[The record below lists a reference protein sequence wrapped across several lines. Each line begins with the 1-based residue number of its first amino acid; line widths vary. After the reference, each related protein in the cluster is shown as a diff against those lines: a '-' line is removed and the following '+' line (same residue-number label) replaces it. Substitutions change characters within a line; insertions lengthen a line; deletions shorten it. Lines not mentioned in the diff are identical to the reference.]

1 VAPGRVAGGGGK
13 GGGGGGGHDA
23 HRARL
28 VAAVRARGV
37 ADPAVLE
44 AVGAVPRHLFVPSAL
59 RPRAYDDVA
68 LPIGNGQTIS
78 QPSTQARCLAALRL
92 TRRDRVLEI
101 GTGSGYQTA
110 LLALLVAQVFSIER
124 VPRLAEEAKAALQA
138 TGLTNISLLLGD
150 GTLGWRD
157 CAPFDA
163 IVVAAASRD
172 VPQPLWEQLAPGGR
186 MLLPLG
192 EPDAQVLTLVTSRG
206 GRAVRSPLA
215 GARFV
220 PLLGTFGFDG

>member
-1 VAPGRVAGGGGK
+1 MAAGRVAGSRRDAF
-13 GGGGGGGHDA
+13 DA
-23 HRARL
+23 HRERL

-37 ADPAVLE
+37 RDAAVLQ
-44 AVGAVPRHLFVPSAL
+44 AIGDVPRHLFVPAAL
-59 RPRAYDDVA
+59 RQRAYEDVA

-92 TRRDRVLEI
+92 TRRDRVLEV

-110 LLALLVAQVFSIER
+110 LLARMVSQVFSVER
-124 VPRLAEEAKAALQA
+124 VSRLAEEARAALQA
-138 TGLTNISLLLGD
+138 AGLTNVSLLLGD

-163 IVVAAASRD
+163 ILVAAASPE
-172 VPQPLWEQLAPGGR
+172 VPQPLLEQLAPGGR
-186 MLLPLG
+186 MLVPLG
-192 EPDAQVLTLVTSRG
+192 ERDTQALTLVSFSG
-206 GRAVRSPLA
+206 GRAVKTPLA

-220 PLLGTFGFDG
+220 PLLGTFGFDA

>member
-1 VAPGRVAGGGGK
+1 MAAGRVTRAAPP
-13 GGGGGGGHDA
+13 DA
-23 HRARL
+23 YRGYRARL

-37 ADPAVLE
+37 SDAAVLG
-44 AVGAVPRHLFVPSAL
+44 AVEVVPRHLFVPDAL
-59 RPRAYDDVA
+59 RERAYDDAA

-78 QPSTQARCLAALRL
+78 QPSTQARCLQALRL
-92 TRRDRVLEI
+92 GPGDRVLEI

-110 LLALLVAQVFSIER
+110 LLARLVAQVFSVER
-124 VPRLAEEAKAALQA
+124 VPRLAAEARAALQA
-138 TGLTNISLLLGD
+138 AGTRNVSVLLGD

-157 CAPFDA
+157 YAPYDA
-163 IVVAAASRD
+163 ILVAAASPELPR
-172 VPQPLWEQLAPGGR
+172 PLLEQLAPGGR

-192 EPDAQVLTLVTSRG
+192 ERGTQVLTLVTVAGDGEAR
-206 GRAVRSPLA
+206 RHVRTPVA

>member
-1 VAPGRVAGGGGK
+1 
-13 GGGGGGGHDA
+13 
-23 HRARL
+23 
-28 VAAVRARGV
+28 VRERGV
-37 ADPAVLE
+37 VDPAVLE
-44 AVGAVPRHLFVPSAL
+44 AVGAVPRHLFVPAAL

-92 TRRDRVLEI
+92 TRRDRVLEV

-110 LLALLVAQVFSIER
+110 LLARLCGQVFSIER
-124 VPRLAEEAKAALQA
+124 VPRLAEQARTALQA
-138 TGLTNISLLLGD
+138 AGLTNVSLLLGD

-163 IVVAAASRD
+163 IVVAAASPD
-172 VPQPLWEQLAPGGR
+172 VPQPLWEQLAAGGR

-192 EPDAQVLTLVTSRG
+192 EQDAQVLTLVTSRD
-206 GRAVRSPLA
+206 GRAVRTPLA

-220 PLLGTFGFDG
+220 PLLGTFGFDA